1 MRLLLAEDDLVLGN
15 AMQKVLSR
23 AGYAVDWVLKGN
35 QFEDCMS
42 TQHFDFVVL
51 DLGLPDTT
59 GDVLL
64 GQLRSKHPGLSV
76 IVVTARHSITDRV
89 TLLDMG
95 ADDYLTKP
103 LDLDELTAR
112 VRSVQRRSR
121 PDDEAND
128 AYTHGL
134 LRLDPKR
141 HTATWNDVPIS
152 LTRREFWLLEAL
164 VRRKN
169 QIVTR
174 AQLEGAL
181 YGWGDE
187 VESNAVEVYI
197 HFLRRK
203 LGSGLIH
210 TIRGVGYR
218 LAPLAGHA

>member
-1 MRLLLAEDDLVLGN
+1 MRLLLAEDDSMLGS
-15 AMQKVLSR
+15 AVQKVLSR
-23 AGYAVDWVLKGN
+23 AGYAVDWVLKGS
-35 QFEDCMS
+35 QFRDCMS
-42 TQHFDFVVL
+42 TQRYDFVVL

-59 GDVLL
+59 GEALL
-64 GQLRSKHPGLSV
+64 GQLRSKRPGLPV
-76 IVVTARHSITDRV
+76 IVVTARHSIRDRV

-103 LDLDELTAR
+103 FDLEELTAR

-134 LRLDPKR
+134 LRLHPQR

-174 AQLEGAL
+174 AQLEDAL

-197 HFLRRK
+197 HYLRRK
-203 LGSGLIH
+203 LGAELIH